1 MAPDFDI
8 GDDAMTQEMAS
19 IARAIQTILPN
30 HKCFYEDLQEGYTSP
45 AIFFPIPD
53 VETYDVSLD
62 AHSYEYSWFVKI
74 FDVSDTKAWEAGEKI
89 QRLFKNNR
97 NLIPIVSI
105 DGTVTDNCF
114 RISNTTLK
122 RVDFHVMQVYIRW
135 KSIYTISDTAEK
147 TVQDFGINFM

>member
-1 MAPDFDI
+1 MP
-8 GDDAMTQEMAS
+8 
-19 IARAIQTILPN
+19 
-30 HKCFYEDLQEGYTSP
+30 EGYTSP

-105 DGTVTDNCF
+105 DGTITDNCF
-114 RISNTTLK
+114 RIGNTTLK

-135 KSIYTISDTAEK
+135 ESIYTISDTAEK